1 MPDNLFTQTHV
12 ANSWSEHVWSW
23 GPSVANLWKVWF
35 DREDNFN
42 SLMDNVEI
50 QVGQAWHQAPGAI
63 TNADMITVGR
73 GVYAGGK
80 PGMAPGQYRIEMYL
94 YAVLAS
100 PLVLSFDL
108 TTLNAPANANAKA
121 LITNKELIRINQ
133 DVDAVM
139 ASKISGPRPMG
150 RDPYAQRRVSTRT
163 AVDVWIK
170 PLSDGSFA
178 VALANRDPVA
188 AHVVQLDLSGD
199 TGGDFYSGPLSKK
212 ATVRDVGNL
221 KDLGH
226 FVGHFNATVPTMDGL
241 LLRFKFDG
249 VHDREEL

>member
-1 MPDNLFTQTHV
+1 
-12 ANSWSEHVWSW
+12 
-23 GPSVANLWKVWF
+23 
-35 DREDNFN
+35 
-42 SLMDNVEI
+42 
-50 QVGQAWHQAPGAI
+50 
-63 TNADMITVGR
+63 MITVGR

-133 DVDAVM
+133 DADAVM
-139 ASKISGPRPMG
+139 GSKISG
-150 RDPYAQRRVSTRT
+150 ATWTATWTAERRVNT
-163 AVDVWIK
+163 AVDIWIK

-188 AHVVQLDLSGD
+188 SEPGGCTAIRSDSNSKMLTHPARAQVAAHAVQLDLSGD
-199 TGGDFYSGPLSKK
+199 TGGDFYSGPVSKK

-226 FVGHFNATVPTMDGL
+226 FAGYFNATVPAMDGL
-241 LLRFKFDG
+241 LLRFTFDG
-249 VHDREEL
+249 AHDREEL